1 MLMAYMVRSDK
12 LEFKPGVGFPGDE
25 GYGKED
31 EEAKFYYF
39 DDFVDY
45 LDDKYPKQFEW
56 YYDFDENV
64 YFLGIRNNNSLTEA
78 EAKQFISRILLPFV
92 DMNAEEIKELVKLSR
107 VRDAEE

>member
-31 EEAKFYYF
+31 GEAKFYYF

-45 LDDKYPKQFEW
+45 W
-56 YYDFDENV
+56 MIN
-64 YFLGIRNNNSLTEA
+64 IRNNSSGITTSM
-78 EAKQFISRILLPFV
+78 KMFISSESVTTI
-92 DMNAEEIKELVKLSR
+92 A
-107 VRDAEE
+107 